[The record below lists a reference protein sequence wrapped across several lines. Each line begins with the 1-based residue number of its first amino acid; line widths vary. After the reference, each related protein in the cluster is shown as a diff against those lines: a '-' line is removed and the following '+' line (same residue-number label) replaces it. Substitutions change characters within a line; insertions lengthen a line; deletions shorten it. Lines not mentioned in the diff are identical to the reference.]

1 MKRSFSPT
9 GAALLAASVLLAAC
23 NNDTGSTPL
32 PGGEDEH
39 DHDHGAES
47 AGRLVFTHA
56 DGSNS
61 RVYVH
66 DLESR
71 STLAD
76 FALVHPATAVHS
88 SPEHRYAVIVQRNND
103 QVEFLDGGVYRHD
116 DHVDEGDPAMLPFT
130 LSGVRPTH
138 YRHHGEQA
146 ALFFDGDSASA
157 ALSQF
162 HLFSD
167 ESLESGGTLA
177 HHTLDT
183 AHHGIAEPLD
193 GVVLA
198 SHAAASGDAPDGIS
212 VFELHGDHFHNEGEL
227 TTACPGLHGG
237 ASNGTFSVFGC
248 DDGALVAELHGDH
261 FDDAKIAVAERL
273 ATVVGHPDVAEFAAF
288 SYPGGNLYALDPEA
302 GTATP
307 VDWRDGAVGGGGDPV
322 SPQAQGFDAHGE
334 HLLILDSNGDL
345 HVLESSDWSH
355 RGRIAVLDSV
365 PASGPA
371 PALAVSGA
379 GDQAFV
385 SDPAAPAIHI
395 IDLEALSLDTVPLA
409 FPPTGLAWTGAGEAH
424 DHGEEHDDHEHDHD
438 H

>member
-88 SPEHRYAVIVQRNND
+88 SPEHRYAVIVQRDND

-177 HHTLDT
+177 HQTLDT

-227 TTACPGLHGG
+227 ATACPGLHGG
-237 ASNGTFSVFGC
+237 ASSGTFSVFGC

-261 FDDAKIAVAERL
+261 FDDAKIPVAERL
-273 ATVVGHPDVAEFAAF
+273 ATVAGHPDVAEFAAF

-302 GTATP
+302 STATQ
-307 VDWRDGAVGGGGDPV
+307 VDWRDGAVDGAGDPV
-322 SPQAQGFDAHGE
+322 SPLAQGFDAHGE
-334 HLLILDSNGDL
+334 HLLILDSNGAL

-355 RGRIAVLDSV
+355 RGSIAVLDSV

-371 PALAVSGA
+371 PALAVSAA

-395 IDLEALSLDTVPLA
+395 IDLEALSLEAVPLA
-409 FPPTGLAWTGAGEAH
+409 FPPTGLAWTGVGEAH
-424 DHGEEHDDHEHDHD
+424 DHDDTGEDHDHD

>member
-1 MKRSFSPT
+1 
-9 GAALLAASVLLAAC
+9 LLAAC

-39 DHDHGAES
+39 DHDHGSES
-47 AGRLVFTHA
+47 FGRLVFTHA

-88 SPEHRYAVIVQRNND
+88 SPEHRYAVIVQRDND

-177 HHTLDT
+177 HQTLDT

-198 SHAAASGDAPDGIS
+198 SQAAASGDAPDGIS

-227 TTACPGLHGG
+227 ATACPGLHGG
-237 ASNGTFSVFGC
+237 ASNGTFSAFGC

-302 GTATP
+302 STATQ
-307 VDWRDGAVGGGGDPV
+307 VDWRDGAVDGAGDPV
-322 SPQAQGFDAHGE
+322 SPLAQGFDAHGE
-334 HLLILDSNGDL
+334 HLLILDSNGAL

-355 RGRIAVLDSV
+355 RGSIAVLASV
-365 PASGPA
+365 PARGPA
-371 PALAVSGA
+371 PALAVSAA

-395 IDLEALSLDTVPLA
+395 IDLEALSLEAVPLA
-409 FPPTGLAWTGAGEAH
+409 FAPTGLAWTGVGEAH
-424 DHGEEHDDHEHDHD
+424 DHDDTGGDHDHD

>member
-88 SPEHRYAVIVQRNND
+88 SPEHRYAVIVQRDND

-177 HHTLDT
+177 HQTLDT

-227 TTACPGLHGG
+227 ATACPGLHGG
-237 ASNGTFSVFGC
+237 ASSGTFSVFGC

-261 FDDAKIAVAERL
+261 FDDAKIPVAERL
-273 ATVVGHPDVAEFAAF
+273 ATVAGHPDVAEFAAF

-302 GTATP
+302 STATQ
-307 VDWRDGAVGGGGDPV
+307 VDWRDGAVDGAGDPV
-322 SPQAQGFDAHGE
+322 SPLAQGFDAHGE
-334 HLLILDSNGDL
+334 HLLILDSNGAL

-355 RGRIAVLDSV
+355 RGSIAVLASV

-371 PALAVSGA
+371 PALAVSAA
-379 GDQAFV
+379 GEQAFV

-395 IDLEALSLDTVPLA
+395 IDLEALSLETVPLA
-409 FPPTGLAWTGAGEAH
+409 FAPTGLAWTGVGEAH
-424 DHGEEHDDHEHDHD
+424 DHDDTGEDHDHD

>member
-88 SPEHRYAVIVQRNND
+88 SPEHRYAVIVQRDND

-227 TTACPGLHGG
+227 ATACPGLHGG
-237 ASNGTFSVFGC
+237 ASSGTFSVFGC

-273 ATVVGHPDVAEFAAF
+273 ATVLGHADVARFAAF

-302 GTATP
+302 GTATQ
-307 VDWRDGAVGGGGDPV
+307 VDWRDGAVDGAGDPV
-322 SPQAQGFDAHGE
+322 SPLAQGFDAHGE
-334 HLLILDSNGDL
+334 HLLILDSNGAL

-355 RGRIAVLDSV
+355 RGSIAVLDSV

-371 PALAVSGA
+371 PALAVSAA

-395 IDLEALSLDTVPLA
+395 IDLEALSLETVPLA
-409 FPPTGLAWTGAGEAH
+409 FAPTGLAWTGVGEAH
-424 DHGEEHDDHEHDHD
+424 DHDDTGEDHDHD

>member
-32 PGGEDEH
+32 PGGEDE
-39 DHDHGAES
+39 HDHGAES

-88 SPEHRYAVIVQRNND
+88 SPEHRYAVIVQRDND

-177 HHTLDT
+177 HQTLDT

-227 TTACPGLHGG
+227 ATACPGLHGG

-302 GTATP
+302 GTATQ
-307 VDWRDGAVGGGGDPV
+307 VDWRDGAVDGDGDPV
-322 SPQAQGFDAHGE
+322 SALARGFDGHGE
-334 HLLILDSNGDL
+334 HLLVLDSNGDL

-355 RGRIAVLDSV
+355 RGSIAVLDSV

-371 PALAVSGA
+371 PALAVSAA

-395 IDLEALSLDTVPLA
+395 IDLEALSLEAVPLA
-409 FPPTGLAWTGAGEAH
+409 FPPTGLAWTGVGEAH
-424 DHGEEHDDHEHDHD
+424 DHDGHDDHDEDHDHD

>member
-39 DHDHGAES
+39 DHGAET

-88 SPEHRYAVIVQRNND
+88 SPEQRYAVIVQRDND

-177 HHTLDT
+177 HQTLDT

-212 VFELHGDHFHNEGEL
+212 VF
-227 TTACPGLHGG
+227 
-237 ASNGTFSVFGC
+237 
-248 DDGALVAELHGDH
+248 ELHGDH

-302 GTATP
+302 GTATQ
-307 VDWRDGAVGGGGDPV
+307 VDWRDGAVDGDGDPV
-322 SPQAQGFDAHGE
+322 SALARGFDGHGE
-334 HLLILDSNGDL
+334 HLLVLDSNGDL

-355 RGRIAVLDSV
+355 RGSIAVLDSV

-371 PALAVSGA
+371 PALAVSAA

-395 IDLEALSLDTVPLA
+395 IDLEALSLEAVPLA
-409 FPPTGLAWTGAGEAH
+409 FPPTGLAWTGVGEAH
-424 DHGEEHDDHEHDHD
+424 DHDGHDDHDHD

>member
-88 SPEHRYAVIVQRNND
+88 SPDHRYAVIVQRDND

-177 HHTLDT
+177 HQTLDT

-227 TTACPGLHGG
+227 ATPCPGLHGG

-288 SYPGGNLYALDPEA
+288 SYPGGNLYALAPEA
-302 GTATP
+302 STATQ
-307 VDWRDGAVGGGGDPV
+307 VDWRDGAVDGAGDPV
-322 SPQAQGFDAHGE
+322 SPLAQGFDAHGE
-334 HLLILDSNGDL
+334 HLLILDSNGAL

-355 RGRIAVLDSV
+355 RGSIAVLASV

-371 PALAVSGA
+371 PALAVSAA
-379 GDQAFV
+379 GEQAFV

-395 IDLEALSLDTVPLA
+395 IDLEALSLETVPLA
-409 FPPTGLAWTGAGEAH
+409 FAPTGLAWTGVGEAH
-424 DHGEEHDDHEHDHD
+424 DHDDTGEDHDHD

>member
-88 SPEHRYAVIVQRNND
+88 SPEHRYAVIVQRDND

-138 YRHHGEQA
+138 YRSHGEQA

-177 HHTLDT
+177 HQTLDT

-227 TTACPGLHGG
+227 ATACPGLHGG
-237 ASNGTFSVFGC
+237 ASSGTFSVFGC

-261 FDDAKIAVAERL
+261 FDDAKIPVAERL
-273 ATVVGHPDVAEFAAF
+273 ATVAGHPDVAEFAAF

-302 GTATP
+302 STATQ
-307 VDWRDGAVGGGGDPV
+307 VDWRDGAVD
-322 SPQAQGFDAHGE
+322 
-334 HLLILDSNGDL
+334 
-345 HVLESSDWSH
+345 
-355 RGRIAVLDSV
+355 
-365 PASGPA
+365 
-371 PALAVSGA
+371 GA
-379 GDQAFV
+379 GAGRGDGLDRRQRPLRPQ
-385 SDPAAPAIHI
+385 DAAASW
-395 IDLEALSLDTVPLA
+395 L
-409 FPPTGLAWTGAGEAH
+409 
-424 DHGEEHDDHEHDHD
+424 
-438 H
+438 

>member
-39 DHDHGAES
+39 DHGAET

-88 SPEHRYAVIVQRNND
+88 SPEQRYAVIVQRDND

-177 HHTLDT
+177 HQTLDT

-193 GVVLA
+193 SVVLA

-227 TTACPGLHGG
+227 ATACPGLHGG
-237 ASNGTFSVFGC
+237 ASSGTFSVFGC

-261 FDDAKIAVAERL
+261 FDDAKIPVAERL

-302 GTATP
+302 STATQ
-307 VDWRDGAVGGGGDPV
+307 VDWRDGAVDGAGDPV
-322 SPQAQGFDAHGE
+322 SPLAQGFDAHGE
-334 HLLILDSNGDL
+334 HLLILDSNGAL

-355 RGRIAVLDSV
+355 RGSIAVLASV
-365 PASGPA
+365 LASGPA
-371 PALAVSGA
+371 PALAVSAA
-379 GDQAFV
+379 GEQAFV

-409 FPPTGLAWTGAGEAH
+409 FPPTGLAWTGVGEAH
-424 DHGEEHDDHEHDHD
+424 DHDDTGEDHDHD

>member
-56 DGSNS
+56 DSSNS

-88 SPEHRYAVIVQRNND
+88 SPEHRYAVIVQRDND

-177 HHTLDT
+177 HQTLDT

-212 VFELHGDHFHNEGEL
+212 VF
-227 TTACPGLHGG
+227 
-237 ASNGTFSVFGC
+237 
-248 DDGALVAELHGDH
+248 ELHGDH

-302 GTATP
+302 GTATQ
-307 VDWRDGAVGGGGDPV
+307 VDWRDGAVDGDGDPV
-322 SPQAQGFDAHGE
+322 SALARGFDGHGE
-334 HLLILDSNGDL
+334 HLLVLDSNGDL

-355 RGRIAVLDSV
+355 RGSIAVLDSV

-371 PALAVSGA
+371 PALAVSAA

-395 IDLEALSLDTVPLA
+395 IDLEALSLEAVPLA
-409 FPPTGLAWTGAGEAH
+409 FPPTGLAWTGVGEAH
-424 DHGEEHDDHEHDHD
+424 DHDGHDDHDDDHDHD